1 MRPQTGCGRPW
12 TTSRSYGV
20 DRLVRAGVADD
31 VAIDDVE
38 IAIDAD
44 STSVV
49 PVLTDGVSTAAR
61 S

>member
-1 MRPQTGCGRPW
+1 
-12 TTSRSYGV
+12 V

-44 STSVV
+44 STSVK
-49 PVLTDGVSTAAR
+49 PVLTDGASTAAR